1 MLKTLHLQTLLKSF
15 RRMFV
20 LCCGQRWKHHLLPV
34 TLFWLLTA
42 VPRTGLGHFLG
53 DTKAV
58 LNGCEDHWSLQ
69 ASMPVLFQI
78 TVCVDVRV
86 LTPGPWVA
94 FSYSSVHTP
103 TPELGLE
110 GDQQALYW
118 WLLRVRH
125 TFPLQLSLT
134 NWHRVCL
141 RRDVLRNLFSLEVDG
156 KTVSE
161 RTAVAQ
167 AIPASGS
174 LRLGCRPWERAP
186 GSVPGEV
193 ELYLFRMWADL
204 SSHGPCEDG
213 SLVGWSARYWGL
225 TSARAERRDP
235 NLQCASPAV
244 AGQMFVPRSGGNQAN
259 FTTTPAATSTSHM
272 TTQTGSSLVTCAF
285 QQLCSSRDAY
295 FWAVLRVEAVGGDMA
310 EGDVQNL
317 VSDIFS
323 CQNREGFTDFCE
335 DDRNQLQVV
344 QVTCRDK
351 QAIRNTTCDLLL
363 QLSHA
368 RPACELHLAAV
379 SALHNSGERR
389 IRVRIQGEVERVGRD
404 LCKPAAPSSGRFVRC
419 TSGSSLDE
427 LCQAKKAHK
436 LTCSV
441 IEPDSAPVPQN
452 RGKPCSGQFF
462 AVKIDVNR
470 AFVDTAFLQN
480 LGVYLE
486 CRGMPQ
492 RLPGCTVMLEMRRP
506 VNICTLDEMLQ
517 QLIHRNAGITITQ
530 PARRMVVCGPPG
542 LSLRSLLTSNLTW
555 ASGTQMSDICQPGNR
570 LLRCDKNEKIGVLLT
585 DSCRPTSQQSSIQS
599 LALATNNLAPV
610 AMTTWPHTAVTLKIV
625 SSSPSEAAQPV
636 VQTVPERTSHNTS
649 STLTGRAQAGAAMSR
664 PVSLSSLIPVI
675 ADIDSTVDTTT
686 VAPEFVLNTVTTAAV
701 FNYTNLNNVTTP
713 TPFPDET
720 PQRTTGATT
729 KSIRAQ
735 EEQASKLLDQTRDVS
750 QLNSSQVSQ
759 LAEQLGKLLDGPTV
773 SQGVGQMAL
782 NIISNLMDGDSRALS
797 ASANR
802 LIRAVEDLGVKLVV
816 TGDSE
821 VVSSNSLVLAVKKV
835 DGTKFPPT
843 SVDIYGTNSIQF
855 RGLNRSRSERLGSA
869 LGSVFLPP
877 SLGSGLARE
886 KQQQASR
893 VQFCFYTKPSLFLD
907 AALSNQTLVGPVL
920 GSSVAN
926 LSISNLT
933 ENIEFTIRNINPAQS
948 PQVASCV
955 FWDFSLNGGGGG
967 WSSAGCFLVNA
978 TPDYTTCSCDH
989 LTSFAILLDLSRQ
1002 GLPDHQQARPLTFIT
1017 YIGCGISA
1025 VFLAATLLS
1034 YLSFEKLLRDIPAK
1048 ILVQLCVSLLLL
1060 NLLFL
1065 LDGWLAQY
1073 PSSGLCISTAFFLH
1087 YFLLTSFT
1095 WAGLEALHMYL
1106 SVVQVFLPYLSRYM
1120 LKVSLIGWG
1129 LPLLVV
1135 IVTISVDK
1143 DNYGLVPYS
1152 KHSDGTSDKFCWLR
1166 NDVAFYVG
1174 VVAYFLLVFALCLLV
1189 FIMVMVQLARIKRQN
1204 PHNQSPS
1211 RGALTDVRSITGL
1224 VILLGLTWG
1233 FALFSWGPLVLPF
1246 TYLFSIFNSLQG
1258 FLVFVFHCAA
1268 KENVR
1273 RQWRTHLCCGRLR
1286 LVENSEWSRTA
1297 TRSNRTTPVAS
1308 LWAPHFP
1315 SRSSSVISDG
1325 TSNGGSVFAD
1335 SGISDCCSNDVILNE
1350 IHRNLPP
1357 WREA

>member
-1 MLKTLHLQTLLKSF
+1 
-15 RRMFV
+15 
-20 LCCGQRWKHHLLPV
+20 
-34 TLFWLLTA
+34 
-42 VPRTGLGHFLG
+42 
-53 DTKAV
+53 
-58 LNGCEDHWSLQ
+58 
-69 ASMPVLFQI
+69 
-78 TVCVDVRV
+78 
-86 LTPGPWVA
+86 
-94 FSYSSVHTP
+94 
-103 TPELGLE
+103 
-110 GDQQALYW
+110 
-118 WLLRVRH
+118 
-125 TFPLQLSLT
+125 
-134 NWHRVCL
+134 
-141 RRDVLRNLFSLEVDG
+141 
-156 KTVSE
+156 
-161 RTAVAQ
+161 
-167 AIPASGS
+167 
-174 LRLGCRPWERAP
+174 
-186 GSVPGEV
+186 
-193 ELYLFRMWADL
+193 
-204 SSHGPCEDG
+204 
-213 SLVGWSARYWGL
+213 
-225 TSARAERRDP
+225 
-235 NLQCASPAV
+235 
-244 AGQMFVPRSGGNQAN
+244 
-259 FTTTPAATSTSHM
+259 
-272 TTQTGSSLVTCAF
+272 
-285 QQLCSSRDAY
+285 
-295 FWAVLRVEAVGGDMA
+295 
-310 EGDVQNL
+310 
-317 VSDIFS
+317 
-323 CQNREGFTDFCE
+323 
-335 DDRNQLQVV
+335 
-344 QVTCRDK
+344 
-351 QAIRNTTCDLLL
+351 
-363 QLSHA
+363 
-368 RPACELHLAAV
+368 
-379 SALHNSGERR
+379 
-389 IRVRIQGEVERVGRD
+389 
-404 LCKPAAPSSGRFVRC
+404 
-419 TSGSSLDE
+419 
-427 LCQAKKAHK
+427 
-436 LTCSV
+436 
-441 IEPDSAPVPQN
+441 
-452 RGKPCSGQFF
+452 
-462 AVKIDVNR
+462 
-470 AFVDTAFLQN
+470 
-480 LGVYLE
+480 
-486 CRGMPQ
+486 MPQ
-492 RLPGCTVMLEMRRP
+492 RLPGCTVMLEMWRP

-517 QLIHRNAGITITQ
+517 QLIRRNAGITITQ

-599 LALATNNLAPV
+599 LAPATNNLAPV
-610 AMTTWPHTAVTLKIV
+610 AMTTWPHSAVTLKIV

-649 STLTGRAQAGAAMSR
+649 STLTGRAQAGAATSR
-664 PVSLSSLIPVI
+664 PVTLSSLIPVI

-713 TPFPDET
+713 TPFPDGTEVPNVATDDIVSPNNITEYNITTISSQQEQLNGVITMTNTTANVLTTTAAHNHTRKGSLTTVTSPSNLVYSNATTTTEAYETENSFTVDDDRNHHNHTNSSPYAAEFRTTAVTPPSNSATTESASSVNTGGNDGNPDNGPVTRSINTSSNHTTTSYDTTRYNITDSLKAHNNLTGTFPPNFDTTDAKTTTYDGHNTAVNSVATAANGYTTVSKTYTTEFTDTTRGTATGNATTDTFMPDYTNVNDRTTVSAPNTDATTVSPNETVSLTATAFGERVSNTTAITGYSAQPTVPRLNTVATPATRSVTPSNHIYATTNTGPSVAGRSTANVSQTTTKAPAVISSATAGNAIVGHIATDTSNRSGPPSAPTTTTLPLASPTVFSTVKPET

-729 KSIRAQ
+729 KNSRAQ

-782 NIISNLMDGDSRALS
+782 NIISNLMDGDSRVLS

-855 RGLNRSRSERLGSA
+855 RGLSRSRSERLGSA

-886 KQQQASR
+886 QQQQASR

-1065 LDGWLAQY
+1065 LDGWLAQH

-1211 RGALTDVRSITGL
+1211 RGVLTDVRSITGL